1 MPLKRPVVL
10 VVEDEMLI
18 RMDAAGIVRGAG
30 FEVLEAANAA
40 AAIKILEVRDDI
52 RVVFTDVDMPGSMDG
67 LRLAAAV
74 RGRWPPIELI
84 LTSGRQRPDARALPE
99 RARFLAK
106 PYPSHDVAWALT
118 ELMAA

>member
-1 MPLKRPVVL
+1 MSPKLPVVL

-18 RMDAAGIVRGAG
+18 RMDAVAIVRGAG
-30 FEVLEAANAA
+30 FDALQAANAD
-40 AAIKILEVRDDI
+40 AAIQILEVRDDI
-52 RVVFTDVDMPGSMDG
+52 RVVFTDINMPGSMDG

-74 RGRWPPIELI
+74 RGRWPPIEFI
-84 LTSGRQRPDARALPE
+84 VTSGRRRPDANALPE

-106 PYPSHDVAWALT
+106 PYTSYEVGRALT